1 MKKRSLKQY
10 TVALAFVAA
19 FVLWTIVV
27 CWVDVRPIGPE
38 GTAVGLAT
46 LNRFVHSL
54 TGVHMWLYTA
64 TDILGFVPIL
74 VALAFAVLGLTQWI
88 KGRSLR
94 RVDRSVLAQGVL
106 YCMVVA
112 VFVLFEVWVINYR
125 PVLIEGA
132 LEASYPSSTT
142 LIVLGVMPTAAMQL
156 RSRMEVGRLRK
167 TVLAAIW
174 AFTLF
179 MVVGRLVSGVHWF
192 TDIVGGVLL
201 SAGLVTLYR
210 AAGGLE

>member
-1 MKKRSLKQY
+1 MKKRSMKQY

-19 FVLWTIVV
+19 FVLWTIVI
-27 CWVDVRPIGPE
+27 CRVDAEPIGPE
-38 GTAVGLAT
+38 GSVVGLAT

-64 TDILGFVPIL
+64 TDILGLVPIL

-94 RVDRSVLAQGVL
+94 RVDRSVLALGVL

-142 LIVLGVMPTAAMQL
+142 LIVLCVMPTAAMQL

-167 TVLAAIW
+167 TVLAASW

-179 MVVGRLVSGVHWF
+179 MVIGRLVAGVHWF

>member
-1 MKKRSLKQY
+1 MKKRSMKQY

-19 FVLWTIVV
+19 FVLWTIVI
-27 CWVDVRPIGPE
+27 CRVDAEPIGPE
-38 GTAVGLAT
+38 GSVVGLAT

-64 TDILGFVPIL
+64 TDILGLVPIL

-94 RVDRSVLAQGVL
+94 RVDRSVLALGVL

-142 LIVLGVMPTAAMQL
+142 LIVLCVMPTAAMQL

-179 MVVGRLVSGVHWF
+179 MVIGRLVAGVHWF

>member
-19 FVLWTIVV
+19 FVLWTIVI
-27 CWVDVRPIGPE
+27 CRVDAEPIGPE
-38 GTAVGLAT
+38 GSVVGLAT

-64 TDILGFVPIL
+64 TDILGLVPIL

-94 RVDRSVLAQGVL
+94 RVDRSVLALGVL

-142 LIVLGVMPTAAMQL
+142 LIVLCVMPTAAMQL

-179 MVVGRLVSGVHWF
+179 MVIGRLVAGVHWF